1 MNTNVKNISFKDI
14 ILTFLKIGT
23 IGFGGGIGTIALLH
37 KYIVLDKKWIS
48 DDELTKAVVLGQM
61 IPGPFIPNYV
71 EYIGYRIRGIKGL
84 FISVIAFLFPGFLS
98 MVILSF
104 FYFHIR
110 QTIVFNKILIWI
122 QPVIIGILIWAS
134 YDMSKLYWINY
145 RGIFIGLI
153 GALSTFLN
161 ISPLITIFICGLLGI
176 IFFNNMTKVFY
187 VYFLSLLFLFSSS
200 IIINTKKI
208 FSLIILFFQLGTV
221 IFGGGY
227 ALIPFI
233 IKEVTLIRGWLTSQ
247 ELLTGI
253 ALSQITPG
261 PVALIATFVGYKVA
275 GIVGAFFATISIFLP
290 STIILILILILNRY
304 LKKTRIAVLYPY
316 VKAFVNGI
324 KPAIV
329 GILIAT
335 TITIAVDTNL
345 FSTHHIILTIFKV
358 SIVVT
363 SFLLLLKKRLSPIWL
378 ILIGGI
384 IGVLL
389 TNFMA

>member
-1 MNTNVKNISFKDI
+1 MNKDKKNISFKDI
-14 ILTFLKIGT
+14 IFTFLKIGT

-48 DDELTKAVVLGQM
+48 DDDLTKAVVMGQM

-71 EYIGYRIRGIKGL
+71 EYIGFRIRGIKGL
-84 FISVIAFLFPGFLS
+84 FISVISFLFPGFLS
-98 MVILSF
+98 MIILSF
-104 FYFHIR
+104 FYFHFSH
-110 QTIVFNKILIWI
+110 TIILNGILVGV
-122 QPVIIGILIWAS
+122 QSVIIGILMWAS
-134 YDMSKLYWINY
+134 YDMSRLYWINY
-145 RGIFIGLI
+145 KGIFIGLI

-161 ISPLITIFICGLLGI
+161 ISPLITILICGFLGI
-176 IFFNNMTKVFY
+176 IFFNKITKFFY
-187 VYFLSLLFLFSSS
+187 TYFSNLLFLFTNP

-208 FSLIILFFQLGTV
+208 FSLIILFLQLGTV

-233 IKEVTLIRGWLTSQ
+233 IKEVTLTRGWLTSQ

-275 GIVGAFFATISIFLP
+275 GVIGALFATISIFLP

-304 LKKTRIAVLYPY
+304 LKKTRIIVLYPY
-316 VKAFVNGI
+316 VKAFVDGI

-335 TITIAVDTNL
+335 TITLAVNTNL
-345 FSTHHIILTIFKV
+345 FSTQHKIVTIVKV
-358 SIVVT
+358 SIVII
-363 SFLLLLKKRLSPIWL
+363 SFLFLITKRLSPIWL
-378 ILIGGI
+378 ILTGGI

-389 TNFMA
+389 TNYIT